1 MKDEL
6 NKKDTPKRGP
16 GRKRQSDNED
26 IFNDPAYRD
35 YFSEEQG
42 SGAEPE
48 EGDPE
53 RAYQK
58 SLREWEKESPRKSV
72 SLQEAWDDL
81 TGRGVQWIT
90 MISPFFILASLLC
103 LVPEYF
109 VWKIHFEQWQKV
121 YDFEPSLMTLAA
133 LLAFGTVA
141 SMAVSWH
148 SVIECWQHKRRT
160 GRVGGGLL
168 AVTVMMIL
176 TFAALFTFESMAF
189 YEFMRR
195 DTINAFGEVV
205 PGKSHT
211 SALTGIGSWGG
222 LNFVIGF
229 ITGFCTSHITSKE

>member
-6 NKKDTPKRGP
+6 NDKDTPTRGP
-16 GRKRQSDNED
+16 GRKQQPNGKDL
-26 IFNDPAYRD
+26 I
-35 YFSEEQG
+35 
-42 SGAEPE
+42 
-48 EGDPE
+48 GDPSYE
-53 RAYQK
+53 KHFDEEPLSGREGTDSDYGQRLK
-58 SLREWEKESPRKSV
+58 EWEKRSPRETISP
-72 SLQEAWDDL
+72 QEAWDQKKRDFVE
-81 TGRGVQWIT
+81 GIT
-90 MISPFFILASLLC
+90 MISPFFLLASVLC

-160 GRVGGGLL
+160 GRIGGGLL

-195 DTINAFGEVV
+195 DTINAFGEAV